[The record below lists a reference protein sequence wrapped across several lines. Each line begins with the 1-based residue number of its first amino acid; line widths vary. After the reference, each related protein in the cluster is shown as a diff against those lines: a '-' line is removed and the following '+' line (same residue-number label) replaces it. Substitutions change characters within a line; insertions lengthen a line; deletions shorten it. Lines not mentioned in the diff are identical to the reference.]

1 VTRLLGFAFLAL
13 SVACASAPA
22 PTPTVAEPALPPY
35 TPGVI
40 PDSFVVRLAT
50 TQGDVD
56 VLVRR
61 DWAPLGAAQWYEAV
75 STGFYDGAR
84 FFRSIRGFV
93 TQFGIAA
100 DPAVT
105 AQWATRRIAD
115 DPVTQ
120 SNRRG
125 TVVFASGGPG
135 TRTVQLFINLR
146 DNARLDALGF
156 PPIGEVVRGID
167 AVDALYTGYGNGAPE
182 PDQRR
187 LTSEGEPY
195 LAAEFPRLDRIITA
209 KVVRAWFPAPT
220 ATP

>member
-1 VTRLLGFAFLAL
+1 MTRLLAAALLASAL
-13 SVACASAPA
+13 ACASAPA
-22 PTPTVAEPALPPY
+22 PAPVAAEPALPPY
-35 TPGVI
+35 TPGVV

-50 TQGDVD
+50 SQGDVD
-56 VLVRR
+56 IIVRR
-61 DWAPLGAAQWYEAV
+61 SWAPLGAAQWYEAV

-167 AVDALYTGYGNGAPE
+167 AVDAFYTGYGSEGPG

-187 LTSEGEPY
+187 LTAEGEPY
-195 LAAEFPRLDRIITA
+195 LAAEFPLLDRIITA
-209 KVVRAWFPAPT
+209 TVVRAWF
-220 ATP
+220 ATPSAAP